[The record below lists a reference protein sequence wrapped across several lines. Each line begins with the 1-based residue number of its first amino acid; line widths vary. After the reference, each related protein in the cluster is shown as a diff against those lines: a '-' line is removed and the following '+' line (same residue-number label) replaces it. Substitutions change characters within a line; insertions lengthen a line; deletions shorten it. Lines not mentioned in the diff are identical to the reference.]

1 MSRPPLKALE
11 QIKNYCNKTQC
22 RKCYFGER
30 DDTPY
35 DELDFVGCTLQ
46 RTTPCDWDTEES
58 GDREWQI
65 KSHYIV

>member
-58 GDREWQI
+58 EERNDT
-65 KSHYIV
+65 

>member
-22 RKCYFGER
+22 RQCYFGER
-30 DDTPY
+30 YDTPY

-46 RTTPCDWDTEES
+46 RTTPCDWDTAES
-58 GDREWQI
+58 EDSED
-65 KSHYIV
+65 KE